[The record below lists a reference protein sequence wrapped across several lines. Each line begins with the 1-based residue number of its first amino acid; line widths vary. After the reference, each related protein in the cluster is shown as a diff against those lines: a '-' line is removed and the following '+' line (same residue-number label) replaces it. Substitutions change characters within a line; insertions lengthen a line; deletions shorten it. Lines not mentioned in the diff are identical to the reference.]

1 MSYNIILEAEEKYNS
16 LQTQEE
22 KNEMIK
28 DTFLQVLLG
37 NLEDYGL
44 DMLIKCADVQ
54 IQHKAGLSE
63 VTYKNF
69 KKTYMQTSVFI
80 NTLFNK
86 LNKQVILTDETFE
99 LPFEKNPLLNIV
111 THFQSMGLGG
121 FERFTANYDPTTD
134 TMTFMFRR
142 KFNY

>member
-1 MSYNIILEAEEKYNS
+1 MSYNIVLEAEEKYNS

-22 KNEMIK
+22 KNEMMK
-28 DTFLQVLLG
+28 DTFLQTLLR

-44 DMLIKCADVQ
+44 DILIKCSDVQ
-54 IQHKAGLSE
+54 IQHKSGLSE

-69 KKTYMQTSVFI
+69 KKMYMQTSVFV

-86 LNKQVILTDETFE
+86 LNDEIHE
-99 LPFEKNPLLNIV
+99 YNGNPLLNII
-111 THFQSMGLGG
+111 THFQSIGLGS
-121 FERFTANYDPTTD
+121 FERFVAKYDPATD